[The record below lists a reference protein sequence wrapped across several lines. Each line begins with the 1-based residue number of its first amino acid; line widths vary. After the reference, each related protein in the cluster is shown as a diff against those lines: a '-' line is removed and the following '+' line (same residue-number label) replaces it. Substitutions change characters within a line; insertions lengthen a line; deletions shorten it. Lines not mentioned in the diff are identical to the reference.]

1 MNMECKQV
9 NNDTKDVLPCE
20 EDTDDDDCN
29 EEDESEIRYG
39 SNH

>member
-20 EDTDDDDCN
+20 EDTDDDCN